1 MICVII
7 CLYKVKCCYNMFIL
21 IIKYSSALLLGVSE
35 AIMDFNSEKFG
46 EMLQYVRGE
55 KIWSQEELAEKM
67 NVSFATINRLE
78 KGHHVPSFKTLSKFK
93 QMCKAEG
100 ITFED

>member
-1 MICVII
+1 
-7 CLYKVKCCYNMFIL
+7 MFIL
-21 IIKYSSALLLGVSE
+21 FIKYSSALLLGVWE

-93 QMCKAEG
+93 QMCKTEG